1 MAIQRS
7 AVNFSKYLATLLMET
22 PAKIFCERYASKR
35 RRKYYMMEIGVIA
48 HEKGKIMGTLLS
60 PCNRFIWM

>member
-1 MAIQRS
+1 
-7 AVNFSKYLATLLMET
+7 
-22 PAKIFCERYASKR
+22 
-35 RRKYYMMEIGVIA
+35 MEIGVIA